1 MYVNL
6 GPRFCTVGAEVASV
20 VKIELIT
27 PHSHERFSRF
37 TFFRKTM
44 MIVLT

>member
-20 VKIELIT
+20 VIIEHHYT
-27 PHSHERFSRF
+27 TFS
-37 TFFRKTM
+37 
-44 MIVLT
+44 